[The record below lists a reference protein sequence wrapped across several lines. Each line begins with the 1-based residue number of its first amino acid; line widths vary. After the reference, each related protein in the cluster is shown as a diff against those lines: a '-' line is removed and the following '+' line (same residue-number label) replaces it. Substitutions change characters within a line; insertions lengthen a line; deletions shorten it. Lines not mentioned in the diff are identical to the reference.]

1 MNHVHSHEQG
11 KHGQQSS
18 TRLVVAL
25 SVTLVVLIVEI
36 IGGIISGSVGL
47 LADAGHMFI
56 DSSGLI
62 VALIASRIMLRPRND
77 IYTWGWGRIE
87 IIAAG
92 VQAGMLF
99 LICLWVAYHAIGRL
113 FSPVSLEFTPMIIA
127 ASVGLL
133 ANLISLSVLFGGRAS
148 SLNMKA
154 AFLEVLN
161 DALGS
166 VAVIVAA
173 LGYYFFDWQ
182 RADGIAALLVA
193 GLMAPR
199 AILLLRS
206 AVRILLEASPHD
218 VDVADIRK
226 HFATLPYVANVHDV
240 HVSTIRTGVLSLT
253 AHIAIVP
260 QTTDDQRGQLLHRL
274 EACAQQHF
282 QVPIL
287 HSTFQLEQEIHGSH
301 ENSQH

>member
-133 ANLISLSVLFGGRAS
+133 ANLISKCALRWARFVVKYESGL
-148 SLNMKA
+148 
-154 AFLEVLN
+154 LEVLN